1 MDQTDAQVI
10 LTDAQITG
18 TNTTE
23 YRRNDEPE
31 ILERQKV
38 DKNVRRNEYPIQSS
52 PSGYAMIIDNGDFNP
67 ESGFP
72 PRKGSEKDVKN
83 LAELFEFLGFKV
95 FSKQNL
101 RKKEIFKSIEE
112 FKLLFKNADVDMCVF
127 CIMSHGSNGNIVDI
141 NGNEIDVEEEIIK
154 KFYNKECPAL
164 QGKPKLFLLQYCR
177 GDEMDYGTEEFRN
190 TVRSS
195 ANLLGAAPGAPK
207 IPNVTDILIA
217 NSTVPG
223 YVSNR
228 NIHHGTWFFQ
238 CLVGVFRE
246 NADHMDIR
254 DMFDEV
260 AVMLNQKESKDAGRR
275 KQTFEVINRGFFKKL
290 YFNPI
295 KNNPKDFA
303 DVIDGNI
310 NDEDEQKGKKEGFK
324 RNLREPWSISFD

>member
-23 YRRNDEPE
+23 YRRNNEPE

-38 DKNVRRNEYPIQSS
+38 DKNVRRNEYPIQTS

-83 LAELFEFLGFKV
+83 LADLFQFLGFKV

-141 NGNEIDVEEEIIK
+141 NGSEIDVEEEIIK

-177 GDEMDYGTEEFRN
+177 GEEMDYGTEEFRN

-223 YVSNR
+223 FVSTR
-228 NIHHGTWFFQ
+228 NTHHGSLIF
-238 CLVGVFRE
+238 
-246 NADHMDIR
+246 
-254 DMFDEV
+254 
-260 AVMLNQKESKDAGRR
+260 
-275 KQTFEVINRGFFKKL
+275 
-290 YFNPI
+290 
-295 KNNPKDFA
+295 
-303 DVIDGNI
+303 
-310 NDEDEQKGKKEGFK
+310 
-324 RNLREPWSISFD
+324 